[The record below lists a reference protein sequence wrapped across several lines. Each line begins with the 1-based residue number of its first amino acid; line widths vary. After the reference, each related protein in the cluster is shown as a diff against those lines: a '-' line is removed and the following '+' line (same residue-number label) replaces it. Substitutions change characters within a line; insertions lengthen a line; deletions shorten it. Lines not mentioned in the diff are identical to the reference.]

1 MSLTS
6 GKQDIF
12 PVGHSCCG
20 RGVISDLVNLLH
32 VDNINSGKGLSGLR
46 SNQTF
51 FVHSISLKKMARN
64 IPQGCIKTLYSSF
77 PYNSNGRRPLRLTF
91 FYAAPAAAIITAP
104 TWDPCRLPIAKIM
117 SRE

>member
-51 FVHSISLKKMARN
+51 FVHSISLRKN
-64 IPQGCIKTLYSSF
+64 GYEYFPGLY
-77 PYNSNGRRPLRLTF
+77 
-91 FYAAPAAAIITAP
+91 
-104 TWDPCRLPIAKIM
+104 
-117 SRE
+117 

>member
-51 FVHSISLKKMARN
+51 FVHSISLKKWLIFASQVCQLNNHYFRSVLWN
-64 IPQGCIKTLYSSF
+64 
-77 PYNSNGRRPLRLTF
+77 PLVDF
-91 FYAAPAAAIITAP
+91 KKVIT
-104 TWDPCRLPIAKIM
+104 TM
-117 SRE
+117 VE

>member
-1 MSLTS
+1 MTDVNPCSNVFDLW
-6 GKQDIF
+6 KQDIF

-51 FVHSISLKKMARN
+51 FVHSI
-64 IPQGCIKTLYSSF
+64 
-77 PYNSNGRRPLRLTF
+77 
-91 FYAAPAAAIITAP
+91 
-104 TWDPCRLPIAKIM
+104 
-117 SRE
+117 

>member
-1 MSLTS
+1 MFLTS

-32 VDNINSGKGLSGLR
+32 VDNINSGKGLSRLR

-51 FVHSISLKKMARN
+51 FIHSISLKKMAVN
-64 IPQGCIKTLYSSF
+64 ICIKTLYSSF
-77 PYNSNGRRPLRLTF
+77 PYNSNGHRPLRLTF

-104 TWDPCRLPIAKIM
+104 TWDPCRLPIATM